1 MYDLIVLSL
10 AITPSAGS
18 GELAKKLGL
27 GLDDYGFLA
36 GAGEESMV
44 TGQPGIFL
52 AGVCQGPKD
61 ITQTIG
67 HAKAAA
73 GKACGYLAV

>member
-1 MYDLIVLSL
+1 
-10 AITPSAGS
+10 
-18 GELAKKLGL
+18 
-27 GLDDYGFLA
+27 
-36 GAGEESMV
+36 MV

-61 ITQTIG
+61 IPQTIG

-73 GKACGYLAV
+73 GKACGFLEI